1 MRCTVDVTRQ
11 SHPEGHGYAS
21 VTVPSCVESIRLAA
35 DFIIQAA
42 RNMHVP
48 PASDSLFEVAIVE
61 ALNNALKHGNPAQ
74 RPEALIVCELE
85 VVGHRL
91 TVRILDQG
99 AGYVLP
105 PTPRPAW
112 SADDITTAPE
122 SGFGISIIQGVFP
135 MVRTIA
141 RPGEFGLE
149 MALTF

>member
-1 MRCTVDVTRQ
+1 MTGPSAPDE
-11 SHPEGHGYAS
+11 SSYAS
-21 VTVPSCVESIRLAA
+21 VTVPSRVESVSMAA
-35 DFIIQAA
+35 AFIVQAA

-85 VVGHRL
+85 LVDHRL
-91 TVRILDQG
+91 TVRIFDRG
-99 AGYVLP
+99 PGFALP
-105 PTPRPAW
+105 RAPRPEW
-112 SADDITTAPE
+112 SADDMTTIPE
-122 SGFGISIIQGVFP
+122 RGFGLPIIQGVFP
-135 MVRTIA
+135 MVRTIG